1 MKSATHPV
9 GVAHDENVCEPG
21 RVGGLYLQAKELE
34 IVQKIL
40 SKWVPGRE
48 VWAFGSRATGTRL
61 KRFSDLDLAIAGR
74 LTEAESARLA
84 EEFDESSLPFKV
96 DVVELGQVE
105 KEFRER
111 IERDFV
117 VMPPEERFQQ

>member
-1 MKSATHPV
+1 MKAASHSAE
-9 GVAHDENVCEPG
+9 VASGEIACE
-21 RVGGLYLQAKELE
+21 RVGGLFLQAKELKVVQE
-34 IVQKIL
+34 IL
-40 SKWVPGRE
+40 RKWVPGRQ

-61 KRFSDLDLAIAGR
+61 KKFSDLDLAIAGR

-96 DVVELGQVE
+96 DVVELGKLGKVE
-105 KEFRER
+105 EEFRKR

-117 VMPPEERFQQ
+117 VV